1 MTRRLWAKLPASS
14 LQARASAPQSSL
26 RRSLVGVAIA
36 ATLVALAAMP
46 AYFVL
51 GPAWRTLAVRLVC
64 AAAVVAGC
72 VRAVR
77 WAREAV
83 AAPGP
88 SLLHAP
94 PPPAPGVELDAR
106 FLALRDDVRYSL
118 RSRRYF
124 DVILWPRLAELG
136 GPGMKPPARRRRLR
150 RRGPP
155 VGELARLVSDIERR
169 T

>member
-1 MTRRLWAKLPASS
+1 
-14 LQARASAPQSSL
+14 
-26 RRSLVGVAIA
+26 VV
-36 ATLVALAAMP
+36 VLAAMP
-46 AYFVL
+46 AYFAV
-51 GPAWRTLAVRLVC
+51 GPSWRTLAVRLVC

-77 WAREAV
+77 WARDAV
-83 AAPGP
+83 AAAGP
-88 SLLHAP
+88 SLLDAP
-94 PPPAPGVELDAR
+94 APPAPGVELDPR

-124 DVILWPRLAELG
+124 DVILWPRLAALG
-136 GPGMKPPARRRRLR
+136 GPGMEPPAMRRRLR

-155 VGELARLVSDIERR
+155 VGELARLVSDIEQR